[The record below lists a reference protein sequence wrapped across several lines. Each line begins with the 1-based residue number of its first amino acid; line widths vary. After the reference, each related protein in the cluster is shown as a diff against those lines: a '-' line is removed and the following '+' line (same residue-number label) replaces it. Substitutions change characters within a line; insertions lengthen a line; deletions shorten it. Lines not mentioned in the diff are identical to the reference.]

1 MSQYLRENKM
11 KFAISNSK
19 FEFGC
24 IWIVASGGNDV
35 VQLRKEDFVKMYIVE
50 EGTCNIEIEGKEY
63 VIKKG
68 DFVVIPRYVPNRIYN
83 LSDNFKRI
91 SIEVDFKKRN
101 TDIENE
107 IKENS
112 KKQMIYSVSKNM
124 RASVDYIIEYSKKS
138 YDGYL
143 VAIESMIVALFFE
156 IFEVINV
163 KLDKM
168 DIYLSQRIEGN
179 KKMRQIEEYIYK
191 NISSRIT
198 AENMSSYFNLSTR
211 QIDRI
216 TLNCVGETL
225 KDYINRLKRGKARE
239 LLIVTDDNLSQI
251 ASAIGFSSEHSFIRF
266 FKRMEGITP
275 SQFRKIN
282 RK

>member
-1 MSQYLRENKM
+1 MSQYFRDNKM

-24 IWIVASGGNDV
+24 IWILASGGNDV
-35 VQLRKEDFVKMYIVE
+35 VQLRKEENVKIYIVE
-50 EGTCNIEIEGKEY
+50 EGTCNIEIEGKHY
-63 VIKKG
+63 LIKKG
-68 DFVVIPRYVPNRIYN
+68 NFVVIPREVPNRIYN
-83 LSDNFKRI
+83 LSDDFKRI
-91 SIEVDFKKRN
+91 TLEIDIKKHSIA
-101 TDIENE
+101 IENE
-107 IKENS
+107 INEIC

-124 RASVDYIIEYSKKS
+124 RAAIDYIVEYSKKS
-138 YDGYL
+138 FDGYL

-156 IFEVINV
+156 IFEVMNV

-198 AENMSSYFNLSTR
+198 AESMANYFNLSTR

-275 SQFRKIN
+275 SQFRKMN
-282 RK
+282 KK

>member
-1 MSQYLRENKM
+1 MSQYFRDNKM

-24 IWIVASGGNDV
+24 IWILASGGNDV
-35 VQLRKEDFVKMYIVE
+35 VQLRKEENVKFYIVE
-50 EGTCNIEIEGKEY
+50 EGTCNIEIEGKHY
-63 VIKKG
+63 LIKKG
-68 DFVVIPRYVPNRIYN
+68 NFVVIPREVPNRIYN
-83 LSDNFKRI
+83 LSDDFKRI
-91 SIEVDFKKRN
+91 TLEIDIKKHSIA
-101 TDIENE
+101 IENE
-107 IKENS
+107 INEIC

-124 RASVDYIIEYSKKS
+124 RAAIDYIVEYSKKS
-138 YDGYL
+138 FDGYL

-156 IFEVINV
+156 IFEVMNV

-198 AENMSSYFNLSTR
+198 AESMANYFNLSTR

-239 LLIVTDDNLSQI
+239 ILKNFV
-251 ASAIGFSSEHSFIRF
+251 F
-266 FKRMEGITP
+266 
-275 SQFRKIN
+275 
-282 RK
+282 